1 MQKDQVLGLTLGQA
15 LSGDLTLLL
24 TLKEKYLKE
33 SHYFLDSMLKGVFVA
48 KGQ

>member
-1 MQKDQVLGLTLGQA
+1 MCVYMIKNIILPI
-15 LSGDLTLLL
+15 LLL

-33 SHYFLDSMLKGVFVA
+33 SHYFSDSMLKDVFVA

>member
-1 MQKDQVLGLTLGQA
+1 MCVYIIKNILLPI
-15 LSGDLTLLL
+15 LLL

>member
-1 MQKDQVLGLTLGQA
+1 MCVYIIKNILLPI
-15 LSGDLTLLL
+15 LLL

-33 SHYFLDSMLKGVFVA
+33 SHYFSDSMLKGVFVA